1 MLFQT
6 SNIEVLTSIILS
18 FLKNILRQ
26 YELFEDPH
34 FFYIVLDAARGGDL
48 CDELDDFGAFVE
60 SAACALMKQ
69 LLSCINYL
77 HSCDIVHCD
86 VKPENILLEANKE
99 LSQLKLIDFGF
110 ASKINEAENQRL
122 TKQRGTLY
130 YSAPEVFAGNYGKK
144 VIW

>member
-1 MLFQT
+1 M
-6 SNIEVLTSIILS
+6 
-18 FLKNILRQ
+18 RQ
-26 YELFEDPH
+26 YELFEDPN

-60 SAACALMKQ
+60 PAAYELMKQ

-86 VKPENILLEANKE
+86 LKPENILLEANKE

-110 ASKINEAENQRL
+110 SSNIKNAKNQRL
-122 TKQRGTLY
+122 TKRRGTLH
-130 YSAPEVFAGNYGKK
+130 YSAPEVFAGDYGKK
-144 VIW
+144 VRQQPEIGLALRHRNLRLLR